1 MSELHKNVT
10 LSKYDEEDDSLEN
23 YFEGMGDDEY
33 MEKVTKLTEKVEA
46 KKRLR
51 KEIERNAML
60 SDKDK
65 AF

>member
-1 MSELHKNVT
+1 VT